1 MTVAGGDQL
10 RPISTSTR
18 FFYFTTNTQTH
29 TNTHKH
35 TNIHK
40 HAQTQTYTNSS
51 RIWPKSAMIAHQPKV
66 QLDWSSGD
74 VLIPSSFRGHFWQP
88 RTLLSML
95 CFLFFFWEEEERING
110 TESSNVHPTTSPSR
124 QGLQGGSPHPPH
136 AMQACHH
143 PPPEPCNSNKEAA
156 KALATAHPN
165 RPSHP
170 PRLLC
175 TFLMNAIWLLAG
187 ALANSVMI
195 PLVSVKTCRHSKNDQ
210 PRPARRSRALWV
222 TLFLALPGSHE
233 CHAISFRSSPP
244 WSTISMQNT
253 HQSGVHCH
261 LGTAMQWET
270 INHDLQSERPPMLL
284 WEVHVALT

>member
-1 MTVAGGDQL
+1 
-10 RPISTSTR
+10 
-18 FFYFTTNTQTH
+18 
-29 TNTHKH
+29 
-35 TNIHK
+35 
-40 HAQTQTYTNSS
+40 
-51 RIWPKSAMIAHQPKV
+51 MIAHQPKV

-195 PLVSVKTCRHSKNDQ
+195 PLVSRENLPPQQERPTTPCTSLQSTLGNFVPCASWQPRVPRHLVQKLPSLVHHLHAKHSPKWCPLPPGHRHAMGDHQ
-210 PRPARRSRALWV
+210 PRP
-222 TLFLALPGSHE
+222 PI
-233 CHAISFRSSPP
+233 C
-244 WSTISMQNT
+244 
-253 HQSGVHCH
+253 
-261 LGTAMQWET
+261 
-270 INHDLQSERPPMLL
+270 ERPPMLL